1 MVTAMRYLALLLA
14 LVVACSSAPAP
25 TRCTPGASVA
35 CVCPGVGTGA
45 QVCAADGSSY
55 GACACGVDA
64 GGDTSVT
71 PGADVASG
79 TDVAVAV
86 VDAPA
91 LDAGG
96 AEDRPTAVD
105 AVAVVDAG
113 PVMLCGDAS
122 VNVVEGTYL
131 STGPNGGRFTNCGAC
146 GMACPMGNTC
156 TVGKCVASPDA
167 GIAPVLIAITATPPS
182 PAETW
187 VYFAADAT
195 NLKWPD
201 TESSFSPPGANMTL
215 TAKQICGHAVP
226 QNGDLKNK
234 IVGLEFTARAWDVD
248 GGAVTDRTSWY
259 GFNGNPS
266 QDTIVVTVA
275 GKLVKEIG
283 RAHV

>member
-122 VNVVEGTYL
+122 VNTVEGTYL
-131 STGPNGGRFTNCGAC
+131 TSGPNGGRFTNCGGCGVLCASSQRCTAGVCGPRCPNGERAMCDGRSVDLGAGERDGGVVTNCGAC
-146 GMACPMGNTC
+146 GNACPAGWLCN
-156 TVGKCVASPDA
+156 GCVC
-167 GIAPVLIAITATPPS
+167 APP
-182 PAETW
+182 
-187 VYFAADAT
+187 
-195 NLKWPD
+195 
-201 TESSFSPPGANMTL
+201 
-215 TAKQICGHAVP
+215 
-226 QNGDLKNK
+226 
-234 IVGLEFTARAWDVD
+234 
-248 GGAVTDRTSWY
+248 
-259 GFNGNPS
+259 
-266 QDTIVVTVA
+266 
-275 GKLVKEIG
+275 
-283 RAHV
+283 